1 MSTVFLATPQGGALF
16 GPIYTYAADD
26 AFTAYIDRI
35 FVAGVGNDTITG
47 DKGNDSFVFQT
58 PNGPNGG
65 YGGNDVITDFEAF
78 GGSGDT
84 LKLRNLSN
92 GIRIEVSDLRN
103 GSIVTIWPRNSTSAP
118 IQTITLPNVTA
129 YQLLTQGQLE
139 INGQLI
145 NETSKG
151 LVQSDR
157 TDFSYTIENVAGNT
171 VVGGNGNNLVTG
183 DTISPLEVNTLTD
196 RLAAIGKIVVPGA
209 GRSDAPS
216 VNLDA
221 TGSIPDSLLPKAVL
235 DRLQPADAPATAND
249 DLIMGG
255 AGNDLL
261 IGGPGNDTVMGGP
274 GTDVI
279 VVGPGDTIDGGAG
292 VDYYAFDSL
301 PDASSAPATIN
312 YVRLEPPYGAPLTD
326 PLTARTGPDIILINS
341 QAFNL
346 GIDPLT
352 FPDVASRIGALKPGK
367 ILAGDAIAPNDP
379 KNGQLKIG
387 ESSVI
392 DYDGPQADDLQPLF
406 YYSTT
411 SGILTYDRDGA
422 ATEFAGVAIADLGP
436 GIGLPAGTPSVVPNI
451 LIYVY

>member
-1 MSTVFLATPQGGALF
+1 MSTVLFATPQGGPLF
-16 GPIYTYAADD
+16 GVLDPGADEILI
-26 AFTAYIDRI
+26 AGIGSDRI
-35 FVAGVGNDTITG
+35 SG
-47 DKGNDSFVFQT
+47 DKGDDSFVFQT
-58 PNGPNGG
+58 PNGGYGG
-65 YGGNDVITDFEAF
+65 YGGNDYITDFEAF

-92 GIRIEVSDLRN
+92 GIRIEISDFRN
-103 GSIVTIWPRNSTSAP
+103 GSIITILPRNSPALP

-129 YQLLTQGQLE
+129 FQLLTQGQLE
-139 INGQLI
+139 INGQLV
-145 NETSKG
+145 NETSQG
-151 LVQSDR
+151 IVQSDR
-157 TDFSYTIENVAGNT
+157 TNFSYTITGAAGNT
-171 VVGGNGNNLVTG
+171 VVGNSNNNLVTG
-183 DTISPLEVNTLTD
+183 DTISPLEVNTLTNS
-196 RLAAIGKIVVPGA
+196 LAAIGAIVVPGA
-209 GRSDAPS
+209 GRSDASS

-221 TGSIPDSLLPKAVL
+221 TGSIPESLLPRAVL
-235 DRLQPADAPATAND
+235 NKLEPANAPATAND
-249 DLIMGG
+249 DLIMGE

-261 IGGPGNDTVMGGP
+261 IGGPGSDTVLGGF

-279 VVGPGDTIDGGAG
+279 VVGPGDTVDGGAG
-292 VDYYAFDSL
+292 VDYYAFDSF
-301 PDASSAPATIN
+301 PDTSGSTASIN

-326 PLTARTGPDIILINS
+326 PLTARTGPDVILINS

-352 FPDVASRIGALKPGK
+352 FPDVASRIGALKSGT
-367 ILAGDAIAPNDP
+367 ILAGDAITPNDP

-392 DYDGPQADDLQPLF
+392 DYDGPQPDDIQPLF

-422 ATEFAGVAIADLGP
+422 ATEFAGVAIANLGT
-436 GIGLPAGTPSVVPNI
+436 GIGLPALTPSEVPNI

>member
-1 MSTVFLATPQGGALF
+1 MATVFLATPQGGALF
-16 GPIYTYAADD
+16 GAIGTDVD
-26 AFTAYIDRI
+26 EI
-35 FVAGVGNDTITG
+35 FIAGIGNDRFSG
-47 DKGNDSFVFQT
+47 DLGDDSFVFQT

-65 YGGNDVITDFEAF
+65 YGGNDYITDFEAF

-84 LKLRNLSN
+84 LKLRNISN
-92 GIRIEVSDLRN
+92 GIRVEVRDFRN
-103 GSIVTIWPRNSTSAP
+103 GSIVSIFSRNSTAAP

-129 YQLLTQGQLE
+129 FQLLTQGQLE
-139 INGQLI
+139 INGQLV
-145 NETSKG
+145 NETSQG
-151 LVQSDR
+151 IVQSDR
-157 TDFSYTIENVAGNT
+157 TNFSYTIAGAAGNAIT
-171 VVGGNGNNLVTG
+171 GDNANNLVTG
-183 DTISPLEVNTLTD
+183 DTISPLELQTLTD
-196 RLAAIGKIVVPGA
+196 RLAAIGAIVVPGA
-209 GRSDAPS
+209 GISDASS
-216 VNLDA
+216 VNLDT
-221 TGSIPDSLLPKAVL
+221 TGSIPEPLLPRAVL
-235 DRLQPADAPATAND
+235 NKLKPADAPATAND

-255 AGNDLL
+255 LGNDLL
-261 IGGPGNDTVMGGP
+261 VGGPGSDTVIGGA
-274 GTDVI
+274 GTDII
-279 VVGPGDTIDGGAG
+279 VVGAGDTVDGGAG
-292 VDYYAFDSL
+292 VDYYAFDSF
-301 PDASSAPATIN
+301 PDASGATTRIN

-326 PLTARTGPDIILINS
+326 PLTARTGPDVILINS

-352 FPDVASRIGALKPGK
+352 FPDVVSRIGALKPGT

-392 DYDGPQADDLQPLF
+392 DYDGPQADDIQPLF

-422 ATEFAGVAIADLGP
+422 ATEFAGIAIADLGP

>member
-1 MSTVFLATPQGGALF
+1 MATVFLATPQGGALF
-16 GPIYTYAADD
+16 GAIAGD
-26 AFTAYIDRI
+26 IDEI
-35 FVAGVGNDTITG
+35 FIAGVGNDRFSG
-47 DKGNDSFVFQT
+47 DLGDDSFVFQT

-65 YGGNDVITDFEAF
+65 YGGNDYITDFEAF

-92 GIRIEVSDLRN
+92 GIRIEVSDFRN
-103 GSIVTIWPRNSTSAP
+103 GSLISIFSRNSTAAP

-129 YQLLTQGQLE
+129 FQLLTQGQLE

-145 NETSKG
+145 NETSQG
-151 LVQSDR
+151 IVQSDR
-157 TDFSYTIENVAGNT
+157 TNFSYTIEGATGNT
-171 VVGGNGNNLVTG
+171 VVGGDGNNLVTG
-183 DTISPLEVNTLTD
+183 DTISPLEVNTLTNS
-196 RLAAIGKIVVPGA
+196 LAAIGAIVVPGA
-209 GRSDAPS
+209 GRSDASS

-221 TGSIPDSLLPKAVL
+221 TGSIPESLLPKTVL
-235 DRLQPADAPATAND
+235 YLLQPANAPATAND
-249 DLIMGG
+249 DLIMGE

-261 IGGPGNDTVMGGP
+261 IGGPGNDTVLGGL
-274 GTDVI
+274 GTDAI
-279 VVGPGDTIDGGAG
+279 VVGSGDTVDGGAG

-301 PDASSAPATIN
+301 PDASGATARIN

-326 PLTARTGPDIILINS
+326 PLTARTGPDVILVNS

-352 FPDVASRIGALKPGK
+352 FPDVVSRIGALKPGT

-422 ATEFAGVAIADLGP
+422 ATEFAGIAIANLGS
-436 GIGLPAGTPSVVPNI
+436 GIGLPAGTSSVVPNV

>member
-1 MSTVFLATPQGGALF
+1 MSTIYLATPQGGALF
-16 GPIYTYAADD
+16 GAIEGDVD
-26 AFTAYIDRI
+26 EI
-35 FVAGVGNDTITG
+35 FIAGVGNDRISG
-47 DKGNDSFVFQT
+47 DKGDDSFVFQT

-65 YGGNDVITDFEAF
+65 YGGSDYITDFEAF

-103 GSIVTIWPRNSTSAP
+103 GSIVTILPRNSTAAP

-129 YQLLTQGQLE
+129 FQLLTQGQLE

-145 NETSKG
+145 NETSKA

-157 TDFSYTIENVAGNT
+157 TKFSFTVDGVAGNT
-171 VVGGNGNNLVTG
+171 VLGGNGNNLVTG
-183 DTISPLEVNTLTD
+183 DTISPLEINTLTN
-196 RLAAIGKIVVPGA
+196 RLASIGTIIVPGA
-209 GRSDAPS
+209 GLSDASS
-216 VNLDA
+216 VNLNT
-221 TGSIPDSLLPKAVL
+221 TGSIPETLLPRAVL
-235 DRLQPADAPATAND
+235 SKLQPADAPATAND
-249 DLIMGG
+249 DLIMGE

-261 IGGPGNDTVMGGP
+261 IGGPGSDTVLGGA

-279 VVGPGDTIDGGAG
+279 VVGSGDTVDGGAG
-292 VDYYAFDSL
+292 IDYYAFDSF
-301 PDASSAPATIN
+301 PDASGTTASIN
-312 YVRLEPPYGAPLTD
+312 YVRLEPPYGFPLTD
-326 PLTARTGPDIILINS
+326 PLTARTGPDVILINS

-352 FPDVASRIGALKPGK
+352 FPDVASRIGALKSGT
-367 ILAGDAIAPNDP
+367 ILAGDASAPNDP
-379 KNGQLKIG
+379 KNGQLKVG

-392 DYDGPQADDLQPLF
+392 DYDGPQADDIQPLF
-406 YYSTT
+406 YYSTS

-422 ATEFAGVAIADLGP
+422 ATEFAGVAIANLGP
-436 GIGLPAGTPSVVPNI
+436 GIGLPAGTPSDVPNI

>member
-1 MSTVFLATPQGGALF
+1 MSTVLFATPQGGSLF
-16 GPIYTYAADD
+16 GEIAGD
-26 AFTAYIDRI
+26 IDEI
-35 FVAGVGNDTITG
+35 FIAGVGSDRISG
-47 DKGNDSFVFQT
+47 DRGDDSFVFQT

-65 YGGNDVITDFEAF
+65 YGGNDYITDFEAF

-103 GSIVTIWPRNSTSAP
+103 GSIVTIWPRNSTAAP

-129 YQLLTQGQLE
+129 FQLLTQGQLE
-139 INGQLI
+139 INGQLV
-145 NETSKG
+145 NETSQG

-157 TDFSYTIENVAGNT
+157 TVFSYTIAGAAGNT

-183 DTISPLEVNTLTD
+183 DTISPLEINTLTD
-196 RLAAIGKIVVPGA
+196 SLAAIGAIVVPGA
-209 GRSDAPS
+209 GRSDASS

-221 TGSIPDSLLPKAVL
+221 TGSIPEPLLPRAVL
-235 DRLQPADAPATAND
+235 NLLQPAEAPATAND
-249 DLIMGG
+249 DLIMGE

-261 IGGPGNDTVMGGP
+261 IGGPGSDTVLGGA

-279 VVGPGDTIDGGAG
+279 VVGSGDTVDGGAG
-292 VDYYAFDSL
+292 IDYYAFDSF
-301 PDASSAPATIN
+301 PDASGSTASIN
-312 YVRLEPPYGAPLTD
+312 YIRLEPPYGAPLTD
-326 PLTARTGPDIILINS
+326 PLTARTGPDVILINS

-352 FPDVASRIGALKPGK
+352 FPDVASRIGALKSGT

-392 DYDGPQADDLQPLF
+392 DYDGPQPDDIQPLF

-422 ATEFAGVAIADLGP
+422 ATEFAGVEIANLGP
-436 GIGLPAGTPSVVPNI
+436 GLGLPAGTSSIVPNI

>member
-1 MSTVFLATPQGGALF
+1 MSTVLFATPQGGSLF
-16 GPIYTYAADD
+16 GAIAGDIDEIFIAG
-26 AFTAYIDRI
+26 IGSDRI
-35 FVAGVGNDTITG
+35 SG
-47 DKGNDSFVFQT
+47 DQGDDSFVFQT

-65 YGGNDVITDFEAF
+65 YGGNDYITDFEAF

-92 GIRIEVSDLRN
+92 GVRIEVSDLRN
-103 GSIVTIWPRNSTSAP
+103 GSMITILPRNSPAAP

-129 YQLLTQGQLE
+129 FQLLTQGQLE
-139 INGQLI
+139 INGQLV
-145 NETSKG
+145 NEASQG
-151 LVQSDR
+151 IVQSDR
-157 TDFSYTIENVAGNT
+157 TNFSYTIAGAAGNT

-196 RLAAIGKIVVPGA
+196 SLAAIGAIVVPGA
-209 GRSDAPS
+209 GRSDASS

-221 TGSIPDSLLPKAVL
+221 TGSIPESLLPRAVL
-235 DRLQPADAPATAND
+235 NKLEPANAPATAND

-261 IGGPGNDTVMGGP
+261 IGGPGNDTVMGGA

-279 VVGPGDTIDGGAG
+279 VVGAGQDVIDGGAG

-301 PDASSAPATIN
+301 PDASGSPATIN

-326 PLTARTGPDIILINS
+326 PLTARTGPDVILINS
-341 QAFNL
+341 KAFNL

-352 FPDVASRIGALKPGK
+352 FPDVASRIGVLKSGT

-392 DYDGPQADDLQPLF
+392 DYDGPQADDIQPLF

-422 ATEFAGVAIADLGP
+422 ATEFAGVAIANLGS
-436 GIGLPAGTPSVVPNI
+436 GIGLPAGTPSEVPNI